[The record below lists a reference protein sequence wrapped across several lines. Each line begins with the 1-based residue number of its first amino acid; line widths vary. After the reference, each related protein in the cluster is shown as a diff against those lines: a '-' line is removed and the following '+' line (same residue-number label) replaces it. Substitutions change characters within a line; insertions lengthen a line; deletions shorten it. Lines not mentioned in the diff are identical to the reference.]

1 MMGLHL
7 LYGYD
12 TNYRLDKIPEL
23 AEMIAAKSNIP
34 IARNKPVLGHGNF
47 IRESGIGINYV
58 MNDPLVMFATH
69 PSLTGKIGEVVLGK
83 KSGKASIIYKMG
95 ELGWG
100 ELDDEKIAKILD
112 EVKATG
118 IAKRDVLSNEEFVNI
133 VSSVQAG

>member
-1 MMGLHL
+1 
-7 LYGYD
+7 
-12 TNYRLDKIPEL
+12 
-23 AEMIAAKSNIP
+23 
-34 IARNKPVLGHGNF
+34 
-47 IRESGIGINYV
+47 
-58 MNDPLVMFATH
+58 LVMFATH

-95 ELGWG
+95 ELGLG